1 MLQLINLIKL
11 RQQQLFEHQPYDP
24 KTDKERINQENQLLQ
39 TLYRFQRVHIDE
51 KLNFYE
57 QSAQL
62 MNKPIQPLLPMQVY
76 DLIAKLYMEF
86 FQENQ
91 FQDKAQKIQLI
102 LENEMHKNQSFIILM
117 LKWLLEY
124 YRNKLKVKEPP
135 LKPVQIMRRKLLMTI
150 DQNRLEVKK
159 SSESQAK
166 RIRMLNLSKTPEN
179 DCNTLST
186 SNQQST
192 LRRYKI
198 NQRQLYNVIPDL
210 DWDIPWD
217 RSYKILYNR
226 NHRISRSIQKHFN

>member
-11 RQQQLFEHQPYDP
+11 RQQQLCEHQPYDP
-24 KTDKERINQENQLLQ
+24 KIDKERINQENQLLQ
-39 TLYRFQRVHIDE
+39 ILYRFQRVHIDE

-62 MNKPIQPLLPMQVY
+62 MNKPIQPLLPIQVY
-76 DLIAKLYMEF
+76 DFIAKLYMEF

-117 LKWLLEY
+117 IKWLLEY
-124 YRNKLKVKEPP
+124 YRYQVKAKEPQI
-135 LKPVQIMRRKLLMTI
+135 KPVQIMRRKLLMTI
-150 DQNRLEVKK
+150 DQNKLEVKK
-159 SSESQAK
+159 SSESQTK

-179 DCNTLST
+179 DYNTLSS

-192 LRRYKI
+192 LRRNKI

-210 DWDIPWD
+210 DWEIPWD
-217 RSYKILYNR
+217 RSYKLLYNK
-226 NHRISRSIQKHFN
+226 NNRISRSIQKHFN

>member
-11 RQQQLFEHQPYDP
+11 RQQQLYVNQPYDP
-24 KTDKERINQENQLLQ
+24 KIDKERINQENQLLQ
-39 TLYRFQRVHIDE
+39 VLYSFQRVHIDE

-76 DLIAKLYMEF
+76 DFIARLYMEF

-117 LKWLLEY
+117 IKWLLEY
-124 YRNKLKVKEPP
+124 YRYQVKNKEPQ

-150 DQNRLEVKK
+150 DQNKLDLKK
-159 SSESQAK
+159 SSESQTK

-179 DCNTLST
+179 DQNTLS
-186 SNQQST
+186 SQNQQST
-192 LRRYKI
+192 LRRTKI
-198 NQRQLYNVIPDL
+198 NQRQLYNVISDL
-210 DWDIPWD
+210 DWETPWD
-217 RSYKILYNR
+217 RSYKLLYNR
-226 NHRISRSIQKHFN
+226 NQRILRSIQKNCI